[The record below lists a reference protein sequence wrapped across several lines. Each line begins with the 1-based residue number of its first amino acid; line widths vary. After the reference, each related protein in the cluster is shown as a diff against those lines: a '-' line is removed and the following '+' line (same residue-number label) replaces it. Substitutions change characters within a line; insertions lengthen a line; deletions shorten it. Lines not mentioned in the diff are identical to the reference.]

1 MKIHISFLCR
11 IVTTLLLVSIL
22 TINFFSFFG
31 NRLKSHYLSV
41 ASLQADKVA
50 SLISLNS
57 VSSLMKNNYS
67 QVSFIID
74 TNDLVFDTNKLNDL
88 LKDSVNL
95 VYQEIK
101 KVEEGTSSYF
111 EGKYG
116 KGIIYEIPFHLFF
129 DNVLYSGFGSKIP
142 VKFSVIGDIKGKIS
156 SEIEEF
162 GLNNAL
168 INLNLVLDISSR
180 VNVPLSSEIV
190 LTKVSIPLYSKIF
203 TGEIPNI
210 LPLPVNEYY
219 SSEVKL

>member
-31 NRLKSHYLSV
+31 NRLKCHYLSV

-116 KGIIYEIPFHLFF
+116 KGIIYEIPFHLFS

>member
-1 MKIHISFLCR
+1 MYQLTKEVLAENGYERYEISNYARKGKECIHNLGYWSGIPYLG
-11 IVTTLLLVSIL
+11 
-22 TINFFSFFG
+22 FG
-31 NRLKSHYLSV
+31 LG
-41 ASLQADKVA
+41 A
-50 SLISLNS
+50 
-57 VSSLMKNNYS
+57 
-67 QVSFIID
+67 
-74 TNDLVFDTNKLNDL
+74 
-88 LKDSVNL
+88 
-95 VYQEIK
+95 
-101 KVEEGTSSYF
+101 SSYF

-116 KGIIYEIPFHLFF
+116 KGIIYEIPFHLFS

>member
-57 VSSLMKNNYS
+57 VSSLMKNNYN

-116 KGIIYEIPFHLFF
+116 KGIIYEIPFHLFS
-129 DNVLYSGFGSKIP
+129 DNVI
-142 VKFSVIGDIKGKIS
+142 
-156 SEIEEF
+156 
-162 GLNNAL
+162 
-168 INLNLVLDISSR
+168 
-180 VNVPLSSEIV
+180 
-190 LTKVSIPLYSKIF
+190 IF
-203 TGEIPNI
+203 
-210 LPLPVNEYY
+210 LAF
-219 SSEVKL
+219 

>member
-31 NRLKSHYLSV
+31 NRLNSHYLSV

-57 VSSLMKNNYS
+57 VSSLMKNNYN

-116 KGIIYEIPFHLFF
+116 KGIIYEIPFHLFS

-168 INLNLVLDISSR
+168 INLNLALDISSR

-210 LPLPVNEYY
+210 LHLPVNEYY

>member
-1 MKIHISFLCR
+1 M
-11 IVTTLLLVSIL
+11 
-22 TINFFSFFG
+22 FS
-31 NRLKSHYLSV
+31 
-41 ASLQADKVA
+41 
-50 SLISLNS
+50 
-57 VSSLMKNNYS
+57 
-67 QVSFIID
+67 
-74 TNDLVFDTNKLNDL
+74 
-88 LKDSVNL
+88 
-95 VYQEIK
+95 
-101 KVEEGTSSYF
+101 
-111 EGKYG
+111 
-116 KGIIYEIPFHLFF
+116 

>member
-111 EGKYG
+111 EWKYG
-116 KGIIYEIPFHLFF
+116 KGIIYEIPFHLFS